1 MRAPAVRRT
10 IVRALVF
17 AATLTA
23 ASLAVDLL
31 FVAFHHGGL
40 PPGGTRQFIVFRSA
54 LHGATLVLS
63 AAGALAGFAFLRSHT
78 ISNARIATLAA
89 FLGVVTPAALLVAFK
104 LGGFR
109 GMALWLVLASAAAS
123 YAGGRALGAPRG
135 SA

>member
-1 MRAPAVRRT
+1 MRST
-10 IVRALVF
+10 IARALVF
-17 AATLTA
+17 AVALTA

-31 FVAFHHGGL
+31 FLAISHGGL
-40 PPGGTRQFIVFRSA
+40 PPGGARQFIVFRSA

-89 FLGVVTPAALLVAFK
+89 FLGVVTPAALFVAFK

-109 GMALWLVLASAAAS
+109 GMALWLILSSAVAS
-123 YAGGRALGAPRG
+123 YVGGRALGARSS
-135 SA
+135 SAGGAAA